1 MKTNLFPY
9 LSRGI
14 YSICILL
21 ILTIFS
27 NGQIEPTANFKYLKF
42 FSNSNGS
49 NSTFTRPY
57 LLIDPTEFK
66 ETLKS
71 TSATTNKKDYSVS
84 TLERKAFDLMNIRRS
99 AIGLKPVL
107 WNDDIA
113 RVARLHSQ
121 SMAMN
126 KYFSH
131 QGLDGLWVDERA
143 NRNGLRKWRA
153 ISENIAYNRGYD
165 SPAEFAVER
174 WMKSTSHRNNA
185 LNNRWEESGIGV
197 AIGNDG
203 ETIYFTQVFIDK

>member
-66 ETLKS
+66 GTLKS
-71 TSATTNKKDYSVS
+71 TSATTNKKAYSVS